1 MSTLIH
7 GYIQTLIFSAV
18 FCFLALV
25 LTPDGNGKKAVG
37 IACVAV
43 MMIATISPIKSIDLS
58 DYSRTVFEYKTMAQ
72 EYANSGKANSE
83 NLNRLY
89 IQEQCQAY
97 ILDKAENLGAE
108 VQEAK
113 VTAEWSND
121 GFWYPVS
128 CEVRY
133 SSSDKKRKELE
144 VYIEA
149 ELGISNENQEWYRT
163 NE

>member
-18 FCFLALV
+18 FCFLTLA

-37 IACVAV
+37 IACAAV
-43 MMIATISPIKSIDLS
+43 MMIATISPLKSIDLS
-58 DYSRTVFEYKTMAQ
+58 DYSKTVFEYKTMAQ

-97 ILDKAENLGAE
+97 ILDKAEKLGAE

-128 CEVRY
+128 CEVRH
-133 SSSDKKRKELE
+133 SCSGNQQKELE
-144 VYIEA
+144 AYIEA
-149 ELGISNENQEWYRT
+149 ELGISNENQEWYKT